1 MATSVKNPEASSGV
15 SGSWT
20 WFRVGGYCLL
30 TFAYQ
35 ATNIAITTSTSGQ
48 YQSAEID
55 TGIYLPSWV
64 TGIVSVA
71 GTAGSGSQGGGTK
84 LHRVILW
91 NLTSSVKFILSKPV
105 SSSAEQFPFTVLV
118 IGTC

>member
-1 MATSVKNPEASSGV
+1 MATSVLNPEAASGV

-30 TFAYQ
+30 TVAVT
-35 ATNIAITTSTSGQ
+35 ATGVAVTTSNTGQ

-71 GTAGSGSQGGGTK
+71 GTAGSGSQAAGVR
-84 LHRVILW
+84 LHRVTLW
-91 NLTSSVKFILSKPV
+91 NTGVTLKYMLAANTSI
-105 SSSAEQFPFTVLV
+105 SSANFPFTALV